1 MLRILTNTRTLG
13 ESEAQ
18 ISLVPVVTEQQPPSW
33 GGGLLVAEVIERV
46 ISIWRNHQFCRSASV
61 CSLIPLLSEVSFAA
75 QHVQHA
81 WCLGFISSFRQR
93 SQKACGVTEKA
104 NIHSAIQ
111 IFRNYL
117 FKAKMLLIAVNMKLD
132 YWQLN
137 FPLSSICI
145 N

>member
-81 WCLGFISSFRQR
+81 
-93 SQKACGVTEKA
+93 
-104 NIHSAIQ
+104 
-111 IFRNYL
+111 
-117 FKAKMLLIAVNMKLD
+117 
-132 YWQLN
+132 
-137 FPLSSICI
+137 
-145 N
+145 